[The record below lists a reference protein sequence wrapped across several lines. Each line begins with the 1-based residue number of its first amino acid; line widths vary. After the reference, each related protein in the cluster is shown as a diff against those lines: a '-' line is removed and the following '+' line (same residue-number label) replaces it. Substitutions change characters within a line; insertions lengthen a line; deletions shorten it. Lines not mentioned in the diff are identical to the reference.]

1 MFSLSRLYQIIP
13 IEKSHHFNHKMLY
26 FAKTENFQL
35 LSSSQIHPLLSP
47 SVVFFH
53 PFPFLFRF
61 FPIFATAFRPKKR
74 LADILLK

>member
-13 IEKSHHFNHKMLY
+13 IEKSHHFYHKMLY

-47 SVVFFH
+47 SMVFFH
-53 PFPFLFRF
+53 PFPFLFIF
-61 FPIFATAFRPKKR
+61 FLIFAPA
-74 LADILLK
+74 LSYH

>member
-47 SVVFFH
+47 SMVFFH

-61 FPIFATAFRPKKR
+61 FLSLQLPFA
-74 LADILLK
+74 LKSARQTYWMK

>member
-13 IEKSHHFNHKMLY
+13 IEKSHRFCQIITL
-26 FAKTENFQL
+26 FAKNVNFQH
-35 LSSSQIHPLLSP
+35 LSSLQIHPLLSP

-61 FPIFATAFRPKKR
+61 FPIFAPAFRPKKR